1 MLTTFQST
9 KVTIMVNTTKMGTNT
24 KMTEITK
31 TTKTTNMAETING
44 MKRKSPGNLEIK
56 TVIK

>member
-1 MLTTFQST
+1 
-9 KVTIMVNTTKMGTNT
+9 MVNTTKMGTNT

-31 TTKTTNMAETING
+31 TTKITNMAETING